1 MTIPPREVGRYE
13 VRGGFCRQTSL
24 ATTARQAS
32 TRTPSPKHVKEIIPN
47 FAATPLM
54 ARQGRCIF
62 LTGAPDSERLDWN
75 EESLLT
81 NFSIG
86 AAAESDTWTPQPT
99 ASWQAPVWRSISTT
113 PERVISDHAVP
124 QTQFFSFSA
133 QIPDL
138 DIATKQDFLEHS
150 IALLDDLVSS
160 QITPAEIDD
169 TSLLNT
175 TTTFSFASETSILSA
190 ASEISEP
197 LGTDDLPIPNN
208 LPLTDIK
215 QIPSAS
221 HILSIAPQTITLNI
235 LCAVISVSQPRVVTV
250 RRRQSTME
258 ILDLLVGDETRAG
271 FSVSFWLPPADSQ
284 TSRAGRTE
292 NEDLRVA
299 LQSARA
305 GDIVLIRN
313 VALSVWRKAVYGQS
327 LGRRWARNCTRI
339 ERIED
344 GVIPKGN
351 ALPFGFVGRL
361 ARIRNWRDEFV
372 GRRVLRKESSK
383 GKRKFEEELPPDS
396 PG

>member
-1 MTIPPREVGRYE
+1 
-13 VRGGFCRQTSL
+13 
-24 ATTARQAS
+24 
-32 TRTPSPKHVKEIIPN
+32 
-47 FAATPLM
+47 M
-54 ARQGRCIF
+54 ARQGRCIL
-62 LTGAPDSERLDWN
+62 LTGAPDCERLDWD
-75 EESLLT
+75 EKTLLT
-81 NFSIG
+81 DFTIAGSST
-86 AAAESDTWTPQPT
+86 ATDKEASTPQST

-113 PERVISDHAVP
+113 PDRVIPDHALP

-160 QITPAEIDD
+160 QIAPADIDE
-169 TSLLNT
+169 TSLLN
-175 TTTFSFASETSILSA
+175 TTTFSFASETSILSDL
-190 ASEISEP
+190 SQTSG
-197 LGTDDLPIPNN
+197 LNGDGNLPIPAN
-208 LPLTDIK
+208 LPLTDVR
-215 QIPSAS
+215 QIPPAS

-235 LCAVISVSQPRVVTV
+235 LCAVISVSRPRMVTV

-271 FSVSFWLPPADSQ
+271 FSVSFWLPPAESQ
-284 TSRAGRTE
+284 GARAGKQE

-305 GDIVLIRN
+305 GDVVLIQN

-327 LGRRWARNCTRI
+327 LSRQWARNSTKI

-344 GVIPKGN
+344 EAVTRSL
-351 ALPFGFVGRL
+351 ALPFGFVGKL
-361 ARIRNWRDEFV
+361 ARVRTWRDEFV
-372 GRRVLRKESSK
+372 GRRVLRKENSK

-396 PG
+396 PVKRDATQRI

>member
-1 MTIPPREVGRYE
+1 MP
-13 VRGGFCRQTSL
+13 
-24 ATTARQAS
+24 
-32 TRTPSPKHVKEIIPN
+32 
-47 FAATPLM
+47 
-54 ARQGRCIF
+54 RQGRCIL

-75 EESLLT
+75 DEALLP
-81 NFSIG
+81 NFTIG
-86 AAAESDTWTPQPT
+86 AAAEKDTWTPQPT
-99 ASWQAPVWRSISTT
+99 ASWQAPVWRSIRIA
-113 PERVISDHAVP
+113 PERMISDHAVP

-150 IALLDDLVSS
+150 IALLDGLVSS
-160 QITPAEIDD
+160 QIAPADTIDD

-175 TTTFSFASETSILSA
+175 TTTFSFASETSILSTTT
-190 ASEISEP
+190 EISEP
-197 LGTDDLPIPNN
+197 LNTNDLPILPN
-208 LPLTDIK
+208 LPFTDIK
-215 QIPSAS
+215 QIPPAS

-271 FSVSFWLPPADSQ
+271 FSVSFWLPPADPQ
-284 TSRAGRTE
+284 TSRAGRSE
-292 NEDLRVA
+292 NEDLRAA

-339 ERIED
+339 ERIDDE
-344 GVIPKGN
+344 VVPKGN
-351 ALPFGFVGRL
+351 DLPFGFVGKLTMVRS
-361 ARIRNWRDEFV
+361 WRDEFV
-372 GRRVLRKESSK
+372 GRRVSRKESSR

>member
-1 MTIPPREVGRYE
+1 
-13 VRGGFCRQTSL
+13 
-24 ATTARQAS
+24 
-32 TRTPSPKHVKEIIPN
+32 
-47 FAATPLM
+47 M
-54 ARQGRCIF
+54 AREGRCILF
-62 LTGAPDSERLDWN
+62 TGAPDFDQLDWD
-75 EESLLT
+75 ERSLLT
-81 NFSIG
+81 EFTIG
-86 AAAESDTWTPQPT
+86 GSALSEDRKNWAPQPT
-99 ASWQAPVWRSISTT
+99 ASWQAPVWRSISTS
-113 PERVISDHAVP
+113 PDHAIPDHALP

-160 QITPAEIDD
+160 QIAPADVDD
-169 TSLLNT
+169 TSLLN
-175 TTTFSFASETSILSA
+175 TTTFSFASETSILS
-190 ASEISEP
+190 SESQISLSP
-197 LGTDDLPIPNN
+197 GTHGPPVPPNLPI
-208 LPLTDIK
+208 TDIRH
-215 QIPSAS
+215 IPTAS

-235 LCAVISVSQPRVVTV
+235 LCAVISISQPRVVTV

-284 TSRAGRTE
+284 GSRVGKGE
-292 NEDLRVA
+292 NEDLRA
-299 LQSARA
+299 TLQSARA

-344 GVIPKGN
+344 GALHKGTV
-351 ALPFGFVGRL
+351 LPFGFVAKL
-361 ARIRNWRDEFV
+361 ARVRGWRDEFV
-372 GRRVLRKESSK
+372 GRSAARTATKS

-396 PG
+396 QD

>member
-1 MTIPPREVGRYE
+1 
-13 VRGGFCRQTSL
+13 
-24 ATTARQAS
+24 
-32 TRTPSPKHVKEIIPN
+32 
-47 FAATPLM
+47 M
-54 ARQGRCIF
+54 AHQGQCIL
-62 LTGAPDSERLDWN
+62 LTGAPDFEQLDWD
-75 EESLLT
+75 ETSLLT
-81 NFSIG
+81 NFSIASSSSG
-86 AAAESDTWTPQPT
+86 TDKEACTPQPT

-113 PERVISDHAVP
+113 PDRVIPDHALP

-160 QITPAEIDD
+160 QIAPADIDE
-169 TSLLNT
+169 TSLLS
-175 TTTFSFASETSILSA
+175 TTTFSFASETSILSDV
-190 ASEISEP
+190 SQISG
-197 LGTDDLPIPNN
+197 LNADADLPIPAN
-208 LPLTDIK
+208 LPLTDVR

-235 LCAVISVSQPRVVTV
+235 LCAVISVSQPRAVTV

-271 FSVSFWLPPADSQ
+271 FSVSFWLPPAESQ
-284 TSRAGRTE
+284 GSRAGRQE
-292 NEDLRVA
+292 NEDLRTA

-305 GDIVLIRN
+305 GDVVLIRN

-327 LGRRWARNCTRI
+327 LGRRWARNSTKI

-344 GVIPKGN
+344 EALNRSV
-351 ALPFGFVGRL
+351 ALPFGFVGKL
-361 ARIRNWRDEFV
+361 ARVRTWRDEFV

-396 PG
+396 PA